1 MIDARGVPRHD
12 LRKGV
17 ALVFR
22 VALDTSRSGV
32 NFSKDGAMGVK
43 NIVRLVVA
51 GGLLAG
57 FGGAAWAEGP
67 ASAVEFAPDPEGYGA
82 DRLGWRVNATASEA
96 AVSYVRGCDG
106 FVMAEA
112 AGLGMDL
119 LNPRETL
126 YFIADGAD
134 LASVVLG
141 TPDGLYRCIRAEDG
155 TAMVEISGD
164 ATGRYSLWPAVSTE
178 GGQIV
183 ARVIASDALITQLE
197 VRGLDVSLLD
207 APRMGRFQFD
217 AETAEAQ
224 LIGTGP
230 IFAQTAADFLTPGY
244 CAGLIGLDAPDATIA
259 VDASAGRFSLYA
271 TTPGDGV
278 IVIYT
283 PSGGWVC
290 NDDMSGLNPG
300 VTFEAAEAGDYL
312 VWVGA
317 LYEGGADTFELFARL
332 GDPDWGLPPT
342 NIDGDPRYGFS
353 ELNVDQATSG
363 QLLIRGEISA
373 TAAADTLPNDM
384 YCSGYIN
391 ADAPDL
397 VLTLD
402 RSSAAFSLFATSD
415 VDLVMAVRSP
425 LGEWL
430 CNDDTMGTD
439 PAVTFDAGDVGEYL
453 IYVGAFSEGA
463 VGRFD
468 LFARMGEPD
477 WTMITSMA
485 DNGFVPDTGFAV
497 ELGLDQPPSHGTV
510 IFPQDGDAHIPMF
523 IAAGGN
529 DYFGLG
535 FGCVGRGATAQ
546 PDLVIEV
553 TDAADML
560 TIFAVADGDGT
571 LVVVDPYGDLYCNDD
586 FEGAHP
592 ALSFPEPELGLYQ
605 VFAGT
610 YGGEASAAILGVTSG
625 APDWT
630 LTPAQ

>member
-1 MIDARGVPRHD
+1 M
-12 LRKGV
+12 
-17 ALVFR
+17 
-22 VALDTSRSGV
+22 GV
-32 NFSKDGAMGVK
+32 NK
-43 NIVRLVVA
+43 IVGLVAA
-51 GGLLAG
+51 GGLIAG
-57 FGGAAWAEGP
+57 LGGAAWADGP
-67 ASAVEFAPDPEGYGA
+67 ANAVEFALDLEGYGA
-82 DRLGWRVNATASEA
+82 DRVGWRVDTPASEA
-96 AVSYVRGCDG
+96 ASSYVRGCDG
-106 FVMAEA
+106 FVMTEA
-112 AGLGMDL
+112 SGLGVSL

-126 YFIADGAD
+126 FFIADGAD

-155 TAMVEISGD
+155 TAMVSIPGD

-207 APRMGRFQFD
+207 APRLGRFQFD

-224 LIGTGP
+224 LMATGP
-230 IFAQTAADFLTPGY
+230 VIAQTAADFLTPGY

-259 VDASAGRFSLYA
+259 VDANAGRFSLYA

-278 IVIYT
+278 IVIHT

-300 VTFEAAEAGDYL
+300 VTFETAEAGDYL

-317 LYEGGADTFELFARL
+317 LYEGGADTFDLFARL
-332 GDPDWGLPPT
+332 GDPDWGLPLT

-402 RSSAAFSLFATSD
+402 RASAGFSLYATSD

-425 LGEWL
+425 TGEWL

-468 LFARMGEPD
+468 LFVRMGDPD
-477 WTMITSMA
+477 WTLITSTA
-485 DNGFVPDTGFAV
+485 DDSVARDSGFSV

-510 IFPQDGDAHIPMF
+510 TFPQNGDAQISMQ
-523 IAAGGN
+523 IASGGN

-535 FGCVGRGATAQ
+535 FGCVGRGATSQ
-546 PDLVIEV
+546 PDLVVEV
-553 TDAADML
+553 TEAAEML
-560 TIFAVADGDGT
+560 TIFAVADGDAT
-571 LVVVDPYGDLYCNDD
+571 MVVVDPSGELHCNDD

-592 ALSFPEPELGLYQ
+592 AVNLSTPELGAYQ
-605 VFAGT
+605 VFVGT
-610 YGGEASAAILGVTSG
+610 YGGEASAVILGVTSG
-625 APDWT
+625 TPDWT